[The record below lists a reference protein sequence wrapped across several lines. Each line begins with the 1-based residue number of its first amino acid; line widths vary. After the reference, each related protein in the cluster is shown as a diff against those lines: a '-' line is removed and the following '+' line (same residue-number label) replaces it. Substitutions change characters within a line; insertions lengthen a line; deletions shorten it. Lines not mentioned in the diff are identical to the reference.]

1 MSNQEVAMLLVH
13 EGNSPKTQWPLAK
26 RVTIIG
32 RESDSDIQ
40 IDDRQ
45 VSRRHAEISQTLE
58 GYTLRDL
65 GSKNGTFLN
74 GEAVSQKPRLIRNGD
89 EVGIALCAKLTF
101 VEDEATAPIMLD
113 YKQKPSLRM
122 DLSAKRVWVL
132 DKEITPPLSLAQY
145 NLLELLYRNAGNVV
159 SRDEVI
165 AVVWSDEEADG
176 VSEQAID
183 ALARRLRERIAE
195 TDPEGKYVET
205 VRGHG
210 FRLNVAQKARFT

>member
-26 RVTIIG
+26 QIMIIG
-32 RESDSDIQ
+32 READSDIQ

-45 VSRRHAEISQTLE
+45 VSRRHAEISQTFE

-74 GEAVSQKPRLIRNGD
+74 GEPVSQKARLIRNGD

-101 VEDEATAPIMLD
+101 VEDEATAPIILD

-122 DLSAKRVWVL
+122 DLSAKRVWVM
-132 DKEITPPLSLAQY
+132 DKEINPPLSLAQY
-145 NLLELLYRNAGNVV
+145 NLLELLFKNAGNVV

-165 AVVWSDEEADG
+165 AVVWSDEEAEG

-183 ALARRLRERIAE
+183 ALARRLRERLAE
-195 TDPEGKYVET
+195 IDPESKYVET

-210 FRLNVAQKARFT
+210 FRLNLAHRI

>member
-1 MSNQEVAMLLVH
+1 MTKEVAMLLVQ
-13 EGNSPKTQWPLAK
+13 EGNSPKTQWPLVK
-26 RVTIIG
+26 SSVIIG
-32 RESDSDIQ
+32 RENSSDVQ

-45 VSRRHAEISQTLE
+45 VSRQHAEIAQTNQ

-74 GEAVSQKPRLIRNGD
+74 GETVTHEPRLIRNGD

-101 VEDEATAPIMLD
+101 VEDDATAPLMSHFL
-113 YKQKPSLRM
+113 KRPSVKM
-122 DLSAKRVWVL
+122 DPAAKRVWVM
-132 DKEITPPLSLAQY
+132 DTEITPPLSVAQY
-145 NLLELLYRNAGNVV
+145 TMLELLYNNVGNVV
-159 SRDEVI
+159 SRDEVV
-165 AVVWSDEEADG
+165 AVVWSAEEAEG

-195 TDPEGKYVET
+195 IDDDHKYVET

-210 FRLNVAQKARFT
+210 FRLNLAD

>member
-1 MSNQEVAMLLVH
+1 MSHPEVAMLLVQ

-26 RVTIIG
+26 RTMIVG
-32 RESDSDIQ
+32 READSDVQ

-45 VSRRHAEISQTLE
+45 VSRRHAEITQTLE

-74 GEAVSQKPRLIRNGD
+74 GEAVSQQPRLIRNGD
-89 EVGIALCAKLTF
+89 EIGIALCAKLTF
-101 VEDEATAPIMLD
+101 VEDEATAPIVLEH
-113 YKQKPSLRM
+113 KLKPSIKM
-122 DLSAKRVWVL
+122 DTAAKRVWVL
-132 DKEITPPLSLAQY
+132 DKEVVPPLSLAQY
-145 NLLELLYRNAGNVV
+145 NLLELLYQNPGNVV
-159 SRDEVI
+159 SRDQVV
-165 AVVWSDEEADG
+165 AVVWSEEEAEG

-195 TDPEGKYVET
+195 IDSENKYVET

-210 FRLNVAQKARFT
+210 FRLNIVGKS

>member
-1 MSNQEVAMLLVH
+1 MSNQEVAMLLVQ
-13 EGNSPKTQWPLAK
+13 EGNSPKTQWPLVK
-26 RVTIIG
+26 RTMIIG
-32 RESDSDIQ
+32 RETDSDIQ

-45 VSRRHAEISQTLE
+45 VSRRHAEIAQTME
-58 GYTLRDL
+58 GYTIRDL
-65 GSKNGTFLN
+65 GSKNGTFVN

-89 EVGIALCAKLTF
+89 EVGIALCAKMTF
-101 VEDEATAPIMLD
+101 IEDEATAPIVLD
-113 YKQKPSLRM
+113 YKQRPSIRM
-122 DLSAKRVWVL
+122 DLAAKRVWVM

-145 NLLELLYRNAGNVV
+145 NLLELLYKSAGNVV

-165 AVVWSDEEADG
+165 AVVWSDEEAEG

-195 TDPEGKYVET
+195 IDPESKYVET

-210 FRLNVAQKARFT
+210 FRLNLAHKV